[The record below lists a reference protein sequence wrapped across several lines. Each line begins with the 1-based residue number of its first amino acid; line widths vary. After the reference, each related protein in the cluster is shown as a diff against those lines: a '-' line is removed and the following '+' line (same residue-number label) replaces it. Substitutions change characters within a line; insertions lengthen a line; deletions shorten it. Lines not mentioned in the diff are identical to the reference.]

1 MIKDIHTLRRKE
13 ESEKERIQERNINL
27 LLCFLFI
34 AVIILAPLAD
44 TFLKI

>member
-13 ESEKERIQERNINL
+13 ESEKQRIQERNINL

-34 AVIILAPLAD
+34 ATIIISP
-44 TFLKI
+44 FLDNIFKI